1 MKLGLALGGGGAR
14 GAAHLG
20 VLMELER
27 LGIRPDL
34 ITGTS
39 IGGMVGALAAAGLDL
54 TDIVAFFQ
62 KLDLGQIYTWPG
74 RSVPAVTNTSKIERL
89 LVNTLGRLT
98 FADLQIPL
106 AVVTTDL
113 VSRKQVI
120 LDEGDL
126 IAAVLAT
133 IAMPVFLP
141 PVEWDSHILI
151 DGGLLNN
158 TPFDIS
164 RARGASY
171 VIAVDLTNTTSYGQ
185 QTELP
190 PPPPGVVARALALT
204 QRQPTWQI
212 LSAVIDIIT
221 TNTLHAHLAV
231 SQPDILLQPELG
243 SIGLFD
249 FHRWEEAIAV
259 GRAAVQAVEEEL
271 RLVSSKQ

>member
-54 TDIVAFFQ
+54 ADIAGFFQ

-74 RSVPAVTNTSKIERL
+74 RSAPAVIKNSKIEEL
-89 LVNTLGRLT
+89 LVNTIGRLT
-98 FADLQIPL
+98 FADLHIPL

-133 IAMPVFLP
+133 IAIPVFLP
-141 PVEWDSHILI
+141 PVEWDRHILI

-158 TPFDIS
+158 TPFDIA

-171 VIAVDLTNTTSYGQ
+171 VIAVDLTNTIPYGQ
-185 QTELP
+185 QTASP
-190 PPPPGVVARALALT
+190 PPPSGVVARALALT
-204 QRQPTWQI
+204 QRHPTWQI
-212 LSAVIDIIT
+212 LSAVMDIVT
-221 TNTLHAHLAV
+221 TTTLHAHLAV
-231 SQPDILLQPELG
+231 SQPDILLQPQLG

-259 GRAAVQAVEEEL
+259 GRAAVQEVEEEL
-271 RLVSSKQ
+271 RRVGGGD